1 MKKQSTKQVKNK
13 IVNYIK
19 IIMILLLNIY
29 LIYQSYC
36 YSIHKDSLYFLQAT
50 QQISIFIFIFFIF
63 ISYEKLSYFKRK
75 NIEELIFYNYKAK
88 SKFYLSNIYSLLITA
103 IIIFANILIFN
114 IVIYYISNVNFN
126 KFLYHILENNILN
139 ILFTSVLA
147 IFIGI
152 VISFIDK
159 RIKAY
164 TLFILIIFL
173 VSPVMEYISF
183 PLIQIYNLDIYNFTD
198 YFQILIPDTNYV
210 AEWLYGLSI
219 DSKRWL
225 IVCMWTCICIFI
237 FINKISNKKNI
248 IFKGCFISLII
259 FMGVI
264 GISIINSGE
273 RLCLDYRTTAFA
285 KYDQRYYQLE
295 KDYKEVNEK
304 NADFSIDK
312 YNMNL
317 KINKELNA
325 EVEVYLTSEKKI
337 DIYDFTLYR
346 SYEIESIVDKDGN
359 ELEYI
364 RNGDYF
370 SVINNRNENI
380 EYIKIKYSGFAPS
393 YYSNKEAAYL
403 PAYFPYYPIEGCI
416 RIFNSLNI
424 YESERNLE
432 KKQFDVNVESNLELY
447 SNLDK
452 SENRFTGISEGLTL
466 IGGLVEEVK
475 LDGVDI
481 IKSPLNNNLNNINYD
496 YLNELQKAFDEIS
509 WIFGDGVTPQILNK
523 KIIQIPELNSVYTK
537 FIETSYSDH
546 LFLYFNDDP
555 KNIIRGYFWCSD
567 LGGEGKE
574 NTRELFL
581 WYIDNILYES
591 NDINEYLCEDKEFEN
606 LVKEKEKLYDKKEF
620 ISIIYGYLK
629 GKNNMQNEIQFFN
642 SL

>member
-1 MKKQSTKQVKNK
+1 MKKQANKQVKNK
-13 IVNYIK
+13 IINYMK
-19 IIMILLLNIY
+19 VIMILLLNIY

-36 YSIHKDSLYFLQAT
+36 YSIHKDALYFLKVT
-50 QQISIFIFIFFIF
+50 QEISIFIFIFFIF

-88 SKFYLSNIYSLLITA
+88 NKFYLSNIYSLFITA
-103 IIIFANILIFN
+103 MIIFFNILIFN
-114 IVIYYISNVNFN
+114 IFIYYVSNINFN

-173 VSPVMEYISF
+173 VSPAMEYISF
-183 PLIQIYNLDIYNFTD
+183 PLIQIYKLDIYNFTD

-210 AEWLYGLSI
+210 AEWLYGLSV

-225 IVCMWTCICIFI
+225 IVCMWICICIFI
-237 FINKISNKKNI
+237 FINKVSDKKSI
-248 IFKGCFISLII
+248 MFKSCFIALII
-259 FMGVI
+259 FIGGI
-264 GISIINSGE
+264 GISINNAGE
-273 RLCLDYRTTAFA
+273 RLCLDYRTISFA
-285 KYDQRYYQLE
+285 KYDQIYYQIE
-295 KDYKEVNEK
+295 KDYKEINEK
-304 NADFSIDK
+304 KADFDINK

-317 KINKELNA
+317 KINKELDA
-325 EVEVYLTSEKKI
+325 EVEIYFTSEKRI
-337 DIYDFTLYR
+337 DTYDFTLYR
-346 SYEIESIVDKDGN
+346 AYEIESIVDKDDN

-364 RNGDYF
+364 RDGDYF
-370 SVINNRNENI
+370 SVINNRDENI

-393 YYSNKEAAYL
+393 YYSNREATYL

-432 KKQFDVNVESNLELY
+432 KKQFNVNVESNIELY

-452 SENRFTGISEGLTL
+452 NENGFRGISEGLTL

-475 LDGVDI
+475 FDGIDI
-481 IKSPLNNNLNNINYD
+481 IKSPINDDLNNINYD
-496 YLNELQKAFDEIS
+496 YLNELQEEFDEIS
-509 WIFGDGVTPQILNK
+509 WIFGDEGTPQILNK
-523 KIIQIPELNSVYTK
+523 KIIQIPELNSSFTK

-546 LFLYFNDDP
+546 IFLYFNDTP
-555 KNIIRGYFWCSD
+555 ENIIRYYFWSSD

-591 NDINEYLCEDKEFEN
+591 NNTSEYSCEDKEFEN

-620 ISIIYGYLK
+620 ISIIYEYLK
-629 GKNNMQNEIQFFN
+629 SKNNLQNEIQFFN

>member
-1 MKKQSTKQVKNK
+1 MKKQANKQVKNK
-13 IVNYIK
+13 VINYMK
-19 IIMILLLNIY
+19 VIMILLLNIY

-36 YSIHKDSLYFLQAT
+36 YSIHKDTLYFLKVT
-50 QQISIFIFIFFIF
+50 QEISIFLFIFFIF
-63 ISYEKLSYFKRK
+63 ISYEKLFYFKRK

-88 SKFYLSNIYSLLITA
+88 NKFYLSNIYSLFITA
-103 IIIFANILIFN
+103 MIIFLNILIFN
-114 IVIYYISNVNFN
+114 IFIYYVSNINFN

-139 ILFTSVLA
+139 ILFISVLA

-173 VSPVMEYISF
+173 VSPAMEYISF
-183 PLIQIYNLDIYNFTD
+183 PLIQIYKLDIYNFTD

-210 AEWLYGLSI
+210 AEWLYGLSVN
-219 DSKRWL
+219 SKRWL
-225 IVCMWTCICIFI
+225 IVCMWICICIFI
-237 FINKISNKKNI
+237 FINKVSDKKSI
-248 IFKGCFISLII
+248 MFKSCFITLII
-259 FMGVI
+259 FIGVI
-264 GISIINSGE
+264 GISINNAGE
-273 RLCLDYRTTAFA
+273 RLCLDYRTISFA
-285 KYDQRYYQLE
+285 KYDQIYYQIE
-295 KDYKEVNEK
+295 KDYKEIKEK
-304 NADFSIDK
+304 KADFDINK

-317 KINKELNA
+317 KINKELYA
-325 EVEVYLTSEKKI
+325 EVEIYFTSEKKI
-337 DIYDFTLYR
+337 DTYDFTLYR
-346 SYEIESIVDKDGN
+346 AYEIASIVDKDDN

-364 RNGDYF
+364 RDGDYF
-370 SVINNRNENI
+370 SIINNKDENI

-393 YYSNKEAAYL
+393 YYSNKEAIYL

-432 KKQFDVNVESNLELY
+432 KKQFNVNVESNIELY

-452 SENRFTGISEGLTL
+452 NENGFSGISEGLTL

-475 LDGVDI
+475 FDGIDI
-481 IKSPLNNNLNNINYD
+481 IKSPINDDLNNINYD
-496 YLNELQKAFDEIS
+496 YLNELQEEFDEIS
-509 WIFGDGVTPQILNK
+509 WIFGDEGTPQILNK
-523 KIIQIPELNSVYTK
+523 KIIQIPELNSSFTK

-546 LFLYFNDDP
+546 IFLYFNDTP
-555 KNIIRGYFWCSD
+555 ENIIRYYFWGSD

-591 NDINEYLCEDKEFEN
+591 NNTSEYSCEDKEFEN

-620 ISIIYGYLK
+620 ISIIYKYLK
-629 GKNNMQNEIQFFN
+629 SKNNLQNEIQFFN